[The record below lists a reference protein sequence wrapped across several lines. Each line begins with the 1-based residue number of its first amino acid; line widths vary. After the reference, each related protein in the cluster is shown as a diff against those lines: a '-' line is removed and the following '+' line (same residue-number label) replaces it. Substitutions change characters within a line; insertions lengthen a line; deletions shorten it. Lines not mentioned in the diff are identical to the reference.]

1 MFCFWQNLN
10 WDSCVNMLSFSLA
23 WLFALYAVWCI
34 KEKQADGA
42 LGNVEKFLL
51 GEDLKCSIL
60 VVHVFFSSLF
70 LLSHLWL
77 TGGTWIKSLDSGIA
91 EGGQQLYCSSP
102 LRSHREVCFFS
113 ISFFRLL
120 RCAET
125 HLLPWLWSDP
135 CFWAASYLC
144 SMLASGLPLLA
155 RAFWQP
161 ARFCCN
167 PFSSVFIRLTYGHFR
182 QVQGRNA
189 NREKNTELITES
201 LCQLELPWSRK
212 FSLAAFC

>member
-102 LRSHREVCFFS
+102 LRSHREVCFF
-113 ISFFRLL
+113 FFL
-120 RCAET
+120 
-125 HLLPWLWSDP
+125 
-135 CFWAASYLC
+135 F
-144 SMLASGLPLLA
+144 
-155 RAFWQP
+155 
-161 ARFCCN
+161 
-167 PFSSVFIRLTYGHFR
+167 PFSDCWGVQKPICSFGCGQIR
-182 QVQGRNA
+182 V
-189 NREKNTELITES
+189 S
-201 LCQLELPWSRK
+201 ELPVTFAPCWPVAFLCLPEHSGSQPGSAATLSAV
-212 FSLAAFC
+212 FSFVLPMGISDRFKGEMRIEKRILSW